1 VYMSVPTVDEHAW
14 SSLEPGTAH
23 PLQRLR
29 AVRQLRDAGVHAGVL
44 MAPLVP
50 GFSTRPEQLEATVKA
65 VADHGA
71 AFVGANVMFLKEGT
85 RDHFLGFIR
94 SEFPE
99 MAEGFE
105 KLYRGPYAPSG
116 YTSAIHQLMSA
127 LQQRYDVRPRQRSDP
142 REFDGDPEP
151 ETKNPACEQAAF
163 DW

>member
-1 VYMSVPTVDEHAW
+1 
-14 SSLEPGTAH
+14 
-23 PLQRLR
+23 
-29 AVRQLRDAGVHAGVL
+29 

-94 SEFPE
+94 HEFPE
-99 MAEGFE
+99 MLEGFE

-116 YTSAIHQLMSA
+116 YVAAIRQMIST
-127 LQQRYDVRPRQRSDP
+127 LQQRYDIRPRERREPARARQRS
-142 REFDGDPEP
+142 
-151 ETKNPACEQAAF
+151 
-163 DW
+163 